1 MIGSLSKKRILKKDI
16 KTLEVDG
23 IAIAAVPELNVE
35 SNGNEW
41 SIYIIN
47 LKDQPIENV
56 LVSSKGYGMM
66 KGEKIETSQL
76 RHSIGDLRAQEAK
89 IIEPIMPDLFG
100 LSNQYWVSFF
110 IGNDVYDK
118 KYVFLAESITE
129 SNLTN
134 VPVIDK
140 KGVLLS

>member
-1 MIGSLSKKRILKKDI
+1 M
-16 KTLEVDG
+16 EVDG
-23 IAIAAVPELNVE
+23 IAIAAVPELNAE
-35 SNGNEW
+35 SNENDW
-41 SIYIIN
+41 NIYIIN
-47 LKDQPIENV
+47 LKEEPIENV

-76 RHSIGDLRAQEAK
+76 RHSVGDLAAKEAK

-110 IGNDVYDK
+110 IGKDMYDK

-129 SNLTN
+129 ANLTN